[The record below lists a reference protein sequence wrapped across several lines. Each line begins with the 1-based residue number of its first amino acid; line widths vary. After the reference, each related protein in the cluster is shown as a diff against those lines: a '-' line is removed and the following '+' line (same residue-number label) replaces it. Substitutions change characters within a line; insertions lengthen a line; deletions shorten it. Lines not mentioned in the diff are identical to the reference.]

1 MHLVCSGC
9 CQTKL
14 LSRGSCKIADAWH
27 SFSRKSNIRNM
38 LDSRSSLSVND
49 DTFHSIHIVSLPNTF
64 RFLRIANEN
73 PNWIWWCF
81 PIITAFY
88 ELERYD
94 ASTDD
99 QMEEYLGMAYLVGF
113 CTASYRIG
121 CGILARGIRMNCV
134 CSVKDGVWSST
145 QWMATGFPQSDAD
158 YRDGNERKIVTTNIV
173 NFPSS
178 IFVIGKKFGVKCRTQ
193 LKPSLTKFTFNVK
206 MFIKCSKREISI
218 NQLKLN
224 APLAGFWAI

>member
-27 SFSRKSNIRNM
+27 SFARKSNIRNM
-38 LDSRSSLSVND
+38 LVSRSSLSVND

-113 CTASYRIG
+113 CTASNLLRDIG
-121 CGILARGIRMNCV
+121 SGNSHELCV
-134 CSVKDGVWSST
+134 FGERWCLVIDTVNGHRFSPIWCRLSRRKRTKNRYNKYSEFSKFNFRHRQEVWCEVSHPT
-145 QWMATGFPQSDAD
+145 QTITH
-158 YRDGNERKIVTTNIV
+158 KIHIQ
-173 NFPSS
+173 
-178 IFVIGKKFGVKCRTQ
+178 RE
-193 LKPSLTKFTFNVK
+193 NVHK
-206 MFIKCSKREISI
+206 MFKAR
-218 NQLKLN
+218 N
-224 APLAGFWAI
+224 